1 MQKIIDITDG
11 ITRHP
16 DFRMAVPVNFRLFKG
31 VHMAVCGPNGGGKSF
46 LVEIIRNARPLLGD
60 QPVYD
65 FSPSP
70 SLHVSENIAHISF
83 RDAYGVYEP
92 AYYQQR
98 WNKGTEEEFPTV
110 ETLLGGNGALSCNP
124 DIPPYIREL
133 IDEVGIKRHAGK
145 SINLLSSG
153 ELRRFQLT
161 KALLSAP
168 QLLIIDNPFIGLDAP
183 GRQMLTNI
191 LEKLSRYITILL
203 VVSRPADIPTFIQ
216 EVVHVEGLAV
226 SPACPR
232 EDYLRQVRAT
242 DAVSESAVSIPQVH
256 HRTDRDAGT
265 AVVDLHNVTIAYG
278 NYTILKDLN
287 WSIRRGEHWTL
298 SGNNGTGK
306 STLLSLICADNPA
319 GYACDIRLFGRRR
332 GHGESIWDIKKN
344 IGFVSPE
351 LFQSYRKPV
360 PVIDIVASG
369 LHDSIGLYKRST
381 PEERAHCMDWLQTF
395 KAGHLADRNFM
406 KLSSGEQ
413 RLVLLAR
420 AFVKNPGLLILD
432 EPFHGLDDG
441 RRKLACHIIDR
452 YMEQPDKTLVMVSH
466 YEDEYP
472 QCIDHHLTLTKNS

>member
-1 MQKIIDITDG
+1 MQKIVDITDG

-16 DFRMAVPVNFRLFKG
+16 DFRMAAPLNFRLFKG
-31 VHMAVCGPNGGGKSF
+31 GHMAVCGPNGGGKSF

-70 SLHVSENIAHISF
+70 SSHVSENIAYISF

-98 WNKGTEEEFPTV
+98 WNKGIEEEFPTIGA
-110 ETLLGGNGALSCNP
+110 LLGGNGVLSDNP

-133 IDEVGIKRHAGK
+133 LEDIGIEKHAGK

-168 QLLIIDNPFIGLDAP
+168 QLLIIDNPFIGLDVP

-191 LEKLSRYITILL
+191 LEKLSRHITILL
-203 VVSRPADIPTFIQ
+203 VVSRPADIPAFIQ

-232 EDYLRQVRAT
+232 EVYLRQAKKP
-242 DAVSESAVSIPQVH
+242 DAVPESDISIPQALH
-256 HRTDRDAGT
+256 GNDRDAGT

-278 NYTILKDLN
+278 NYTILKDLS

-395 KAGHLADRNFM
+395 KAGHLAGRNFM

-432 EPFHGLDDG
+432 EPFHGLDD
-441 RRKLACHIIDR
+441 RRRMLTCRIIDR

>member
-1 MQKIIDITDG
+1 M
-11 ITRHP
+11 
-16 DFRMAVPVNFRLFKG
+16 
-31 VHMAVCGPNGGGKSF
+31 S
-46 LVEIIRNARPLLGD
+46 
-60 QPVYD
+60 
-65 FSPSP
+65 
-70 SLHVSENIAHISF
+70 
-83 RDAYGVYEP
+83 
-92 AYYQQR
+92 
-98 WNKGTEEEFPTV
+98 
-110 ETLLGGNGALSCNP
+110 
-124 DIPPYIREL
+124 
-133 IDEVGIKRHAGK
+133 
-145 SINLLSSG
+145 
-153 ELRRFQLT
+153 
-161 KALLSAP
+161 
-168 QLLIIDNPFIGLDAP
+168 
-183 GRQMLTNI
+183 
-191 LEKLSRYITILL
+191 
-203 VVSRPADIPTFIQ
+203 
-216 EVVHVEGLAV
+216 
-226 SPACPR
+226 
-232 EDYLRQVRAT
+232 
-242 DAVSESAVSIPQVH
+242 
-256 HRTDRDAGT
+256 
-265 AVVDLHNVTIAYG
+265 
-278 NYTILKDLN
+278 

-395 KAGHLADRNFM
+395 KAGHLAGRNFM

-432 EPFHGLDDG
+432 EPFHGLDD
-441 RRKLACHIIDR
+441 RRRMLACRIIDR